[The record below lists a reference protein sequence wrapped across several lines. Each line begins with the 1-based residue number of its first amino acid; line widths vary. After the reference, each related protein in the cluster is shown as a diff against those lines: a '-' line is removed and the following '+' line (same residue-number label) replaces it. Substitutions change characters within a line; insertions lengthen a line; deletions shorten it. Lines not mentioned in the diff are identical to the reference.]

1 MNYLPWL
8 FRLFFMQ
15 LLFCF
20 FKRYNLSKWFGKQ
33 NKMNCNYSPLLY
45 GIFPNL
51 PQLFC
56 RYNCKMLILLTMGLF
71 KYCLIYSML
80 CRYTFQ
86 LESAVFWESL
96 HNLKCAIN
104 RTCTQWKESV
114 TYFVTV
120 CLPQIQL
127 PPKVKLL
134 LSGLPSCQTKLLQ
147 CVRWLLRL
155 KGAGEEGGF
164 PSAE

>member
-1 MNYLPWL
+1 
-8 FRLFFMQ
+8 MQ
-15 LLFCF
+15 LLFCV

-56 RYNCKMLILLTMGLF
+56 RYNCKMLILLTMGLL

-80 CRYTFQ
+80 CRYNFQ

-134 LSGLPSCQTKLLQ
+134 LSGLPSCQAEKALATCKVTSQ
-147 CVRWLLRL
+147 IKGSGGGRRL
-155 KGAGEEGGF
+155 PF
-164 PSAE
+164 C